1 MDLRII
7 LLALALL
14 AVLIVLFVGI
24 FGMAKGGEFNDKYGN
39 RLMRLRV
46 IMQFVAIILFAMVF
60 FTDG

>member
-14 AVLIVLFVGI
+14 AVMVALFVGL
-24 FGMAKGGEFNDKYGN
+24 FSMAKGGDFNDKYGN
-39 RLMRLRV
+39 KLMRLRV
-46 IMQFVAIILFAMVF
+46 IMQFVAIILFAMIF